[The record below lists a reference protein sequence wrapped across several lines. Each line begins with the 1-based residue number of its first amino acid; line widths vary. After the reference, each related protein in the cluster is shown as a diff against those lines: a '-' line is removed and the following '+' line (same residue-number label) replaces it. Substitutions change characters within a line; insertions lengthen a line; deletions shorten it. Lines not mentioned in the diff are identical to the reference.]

1 MCIFFQSVTLEK
13 GKFFCVYP
21 LLLFLDTIEFIVN
34 GFFLNKRL
42 GDLESPRDCSVSSG
56 LWPWAR
62 GRESNRIT
70 EAGMADR
77 LLSPAAVTEWPRL
90 LEPRLGVGGLG
101 RKRSWSAGAVRPR
114 HQGRAIPGSRE
125 ERRRAG
131 RGRRTSFIWTLTH
144 VYSVFVK
151 QFSENVK
158 NLFYC

>member
-21 LLLFLDTIEFIVN
+21 LLLFLDTVEFIVN

-42 GDLESPRDCSVSSG
+42 GDLESPRDWSVSSG

-62 GRESNRIT
+62 GRESNRIAG
-70 EAGMADR
+70 AGMADR
-77 LLSPAAVTEWPRL
+77 LLSPATVTEWPQL
-90 LEPRLGVGGLG
+90 PEPRLGAGGPS
-101 RKRSWSAGAVRPR
+101 RKRSWSAGAVCPQ
-114 HQGRAIPGSRE
+114 HQGRALPSSRE
-125 ERRRAG
+125 GRRCAG

-151 QFSENVK
+151 QFSQNVK
-158 NLFYC
+158 SLFYY